1 MMCKIV
7 RLLKLMWQ
15 NIRRSTNS
23 QTSSVIEYIDGMQRS
38 QALSVADSLILPWVV
53 QYTVHW

>member
-23 QTSSVIEYIDGMQRS
+23 QTSSVIEYIDDMQRS
-38 QALSVADSLILPWVV
+38 EVADSLILFWVV
-53 QYTVHW
+53 QYTLHW